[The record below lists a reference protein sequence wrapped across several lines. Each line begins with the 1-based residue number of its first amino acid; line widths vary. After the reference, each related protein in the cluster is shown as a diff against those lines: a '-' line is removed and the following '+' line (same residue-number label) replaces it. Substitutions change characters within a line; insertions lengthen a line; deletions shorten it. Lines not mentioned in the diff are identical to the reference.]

1 MTQNEKERLL
11 CYSAG
16 IIGSTLAN
24 PNHNV
29 GLPDWLIKRSIRQA
43 NKLIDMIMD
52 DDKLNAILSE
62 KE

>member
-1 MTQNEKERLL
+1 MTQNEKERTL
-11 CYSAG
+11 CYAAG
-16 IIGSTLAN
+16 IIGSTIAN

-29 GLPDWLIKRSIRQA
+29 GVPDWLLKRSIRQA
-43 NKLIDMIMD
+43 VKLIDMIMD